1 MPTCV
6 HCGKDFSP
14 PAPVCPHCQKSL
26 VPDYPSMGSKVFMV
40 IWIFFVALVMVM
52 LITILAR

>member
-6 HCGKDFSP
+6 HCGKDFSS

>member
-1 MPTCV
+1 MQTCL

-26 VPDYPSMGSKVFMV
+26 VPNYPSMGSKVFMV
-40 IWIFFVALVMVM
+40 IWIFFVALVV
-52 LITILAR
+52 ILLVSMFTR